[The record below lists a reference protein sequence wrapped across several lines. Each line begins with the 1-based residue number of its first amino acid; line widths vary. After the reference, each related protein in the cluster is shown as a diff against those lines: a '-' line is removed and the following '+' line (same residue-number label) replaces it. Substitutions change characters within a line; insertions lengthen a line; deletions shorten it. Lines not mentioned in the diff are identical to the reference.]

1 MIRSMA
7 RRRTVATTDPMT
19 DPELAWRALDITRQ
33 AEAMGLMIDVVAPA
47 ASPERFRAA
56 LHNLA
61 DRGIGADAVA
71 LVERGRVRPAT
82 LDRVLEALEDSP
94 IPDLELRQLQ
104 RLFGWEELAAM
115 LHASVGSLRRYA
127 ASQREAPDDV
137 ASRAHW
143 LASVVGDLRGA
154 YNDAGVR
161 RWFGRPRAVLDDRR
175 PLDIL
180 ATAWSPD
187 DPDVKRVR
195 ELAAWLSGPGP
206 AT

>member
-1 MIRSMA
+1 MA
-7 RRRTVATTDPMT
+7 RRRTAAVSDPMT

-33 AEAMGLMIDVVAPA
+33 AEAMGLMLDVAAPM
-47 ASPERFRAA
+47 ASQERFRAA
-56 LHNLA
+56 LHYLA
-61 DRGIGADAVA
+61 GHGIGTDAVA
-71 LVERGRVRPAT
+71 LVERGTLRPAT

-104 RLFGWEELAAM
+104 RLFGWDELAGM

-127 ASQREAPDDV
+127 ASQREAPDEV
-137 ASRAHW
+137 AARAHW

-161 RWFGRPRAVLDDRR
+161 RWFGRPRAALDDRR
-175 PLDIL
+175 PQDIL
-180 ATAWSPD
+180 TTPWSPD
-187 DPDVKRVR
+187 DLDVKRVR
-195 ELAAWLSGPGP
+195 ELAAWLSAAGA